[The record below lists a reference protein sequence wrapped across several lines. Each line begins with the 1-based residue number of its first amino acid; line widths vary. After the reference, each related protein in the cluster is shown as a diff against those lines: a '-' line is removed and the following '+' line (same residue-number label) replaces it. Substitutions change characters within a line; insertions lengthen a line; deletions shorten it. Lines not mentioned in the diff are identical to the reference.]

1 MYLCCIYKVCK
12 LHPAD
17 FYPCKLFCFSMYF
30 SIYTYLYI
38 YIYKCNSVDP
48 SPTHTHT
55 PIHIHLHT
63 HPSKYLSDCTL
74 QLIIKKNNKKFTF
87 SSCFHRFL
95 NLDYRLSIVI
105 YILYMYNFNSTCMYV
120 KNRRQSTRRFIT
132 LS

>member
-1 MYLCCIYKVCK
+1 MYLCCIY
-12 LHPAD
+12 
-17 FYPCKLFCFSMYF
+17 YIMYVN
-30 SIYTYLYI
+30 YTQLIFIRVNSFVSRCTSLYILIYI

-55 PIHIHLHT
+55 YTHT
-63 HPSKYLSDCTL
+63 PTHTPSKYLSDCTL